1 MIRDCPLEPSSEE
14 KAYRKERLQKQ
25 RGARFQQE
33 PDDEDVSNDAEDD
46 RDDESVWD
54 DLCEDEIASLEDPGE
69 DASSDREDLE
79 LDNDEKCEH
88 HFYR

>member
-25 RGARFQQE
+25 REVRFQQE
-33 PDDEDVSNDAEDD
+33 PDDDEADDAEGDD

-54 DLCEDEIASLEDPGE
+54 DLSEDGSASLADPDE
-69 DASSDREDLE
+69 DAA
-79 LDNDEKCEH
+79 
-88 HFYR
+88 